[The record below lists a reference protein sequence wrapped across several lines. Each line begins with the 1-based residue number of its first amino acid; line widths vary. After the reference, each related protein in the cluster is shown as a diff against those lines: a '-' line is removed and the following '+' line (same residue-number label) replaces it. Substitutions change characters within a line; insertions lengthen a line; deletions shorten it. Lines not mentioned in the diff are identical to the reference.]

1 MTCTTQFYIYK
12 GDEPGPS
19 GRIEG
24 RGIRSSGRYG
34 DSESRGDVDDYNY
47 EVLTVILVM
56 FT

>member
-1 MTCTTQFYIYK
+1 MIRTTQSHVYK

-34 DSESRGDVDDYNY
+34 DSESRGDTDDYYY
-47 EVLTVILVM
+47 EVLTVVLVM

>member
-1 MTCTTQFYIYK
+1 MICTTQFRIYK

-34 DSESRGDVDDYNY
+34 DSESRGDADDYYY
-47 EVLTVILVM
+47 EVLIVILFM

>member
-1 MTCTTQFYIYK
+1 MICTTQFRIYK

-34 DSESRGDVDDYNY
+34 DSESRGDADDYNY

-56 FT
+56 FA

>member
-1 MTCTTQFYIYK
+1 MYNSIPYIYK

>member
-1 MTCTTQFYIYK
+1 MILTTWLHVFT

-24 RGIRSSGRYG
+24 RGMRSSGRYG

>member
-1 MTCTTQFYIYK
+1 MIFTTRFRIYK

-24 RGIRSSGRYG
+24 RGMRSSGRYG
-34 DSESRGDVDDYNY
+34 DSESRGESEDYYY

>member
-1 MTCTTQFYIYK
+1 MILTTRLHVFK

-24 RGIRSSGRYG
+24 RGMRSSGRYG
-34 DSESRGDVDDYNY
+34 DSESRGDAEDYYY
-47 EVLTVILVM
+47 EVLTAILAM

>member
-1 MTCTTQFYIYK
+1 MICTTQFRIYK

-34 DSESRGDVDDYNY
+34 DSESRGDAEDYYY
-47 EVLTVILVM
+47 EVLTAILAM